1 MRRLHISG
9 LGLVRDHLEVEAVLV
24 SAEGLVVL
32 LDDTRSILYALS
44 SPVSCIWP
52 FAFLYFCAL
61 YICFCHEKYMLL
73 FFFWILKSS

>member
-1 MRRLHISG
+1 M
-9 LGLVRDHLEVEAVLV
+9 RDHLEVEVVLV
-24 SAEGLVVL
+24 SAEGPVVL

-52 FAFLYFCAL
+52 FTFLYFCAL

-73 FFFWILKSS
+73 FVFFFLEFEKILRNYDENG